1 MGCSLL
7 VLGQQGLDLGLVG
20 LVRDKVRHLFA
31 HVLFCELE
39 EAINL
44 LPELLLGRHGSSLFN
59 LDVSEVHGIE
69 DAHASLEALITL
81 KVSQLASLGKGENAE
96 RWVVGHANEV
106 IEHPSVVL
114 ADTTLV
120 DGLSEPNLEGMF
132 TVVLPHAL
140 EVWLF
145 GDLGGHLVWH
155 DHVFLFDDLGSELAK
170 SLILCLESC
179 SALWRASVHAKHDVL
194 VLVGLG
200 EGVEDAVAL
209 RISVSIKNVASLAPP
224 AHLGNLIVEET
235 VLESTSPV
243 LHAEPLKW
251 VRLLTF
257 TSKLLGSPFGL
268 KIKHGVIPGLA
279 RVGINI
285 PAVLVLVLSPIGYA
299 EALEDGPGASVEGNV
314 SDALK
319 KGVWVEVLGVHVM
332 HDIGLLVELVAVYIL
347 DAKSYIIIKNKN
359 KHHWLQKHDD
369 NKAAGLVALVAPHR
383 FSTNVICRQSAQKLT
398 LPDDFGGPHS
408 IRLRYPE
415 KGYRAWA
422 CVSAWRKVT
431 YLPLLPSR
439 RGTCR

>member
-20 LVRDKVRHLFA
+20 LVRDEVRHLFA
-31 HVLFCELE
+31 HILLCELK

-44 LPELLLGRHGSSLFN
+44 LPELLLGRHGGCLFN
-59 LDVSEVHGIE
+59 LDVSEVHGLE

-81 KVSQLASLGKGENAE
+81 KVSKLASLGEGENAE
-96 RWVVGHANEV
+96 RRVVGHANEV

-114 ADTTLV
+114 ADAALV
-120 DGLSEPNLEGMF
+120 DGLSEPDLEGML

-194 VLVGLG
+194 VLVGLS

-209 RISVSIKNVASLAPP
+209 RISVGIENVASLAPP
-224 AHLGNLIVEET
+224 AHLGDLIVEET
-235 VLESTSPV
+235 ILESTSPV
-243 LHAEPLKW
+243 FHAEPLKW

-285 PAVLVLVLSPIGYA
+285 PAVLVLVLGPVGHA
-299 EALEDGPGASVEGNV
+299 EALEDSPGASVEGDV
-314 SDALK
+314 PDAFK

-369 NKAAGLVALVAPHR
+369 NKAAGLVALAAPIDPQR
-383 FSTNVICRQSAQKLT
+383 MSFVGKVRKN
-398 LPDDFGGPHS
+398 DFTG
-408 IRLRYPE
+408 
-415 KGYRAWA
+415 
-422 CVSAWRKVT
+422 
-431 YLPLLPSR
+431 
-439 RGTCR
+439 

>member
-81 KVSQLASLGKGENAE
+81 KVSQLASLGEGENAE

-369 NKAAGLVALVAPHR
+369 NKAAGLVALVAPIDSQR
-383 FSTNVICRQSAQKLT
+383 MSFVGKVRKN
-398 LPDDFGGPHS
+398 DFT
-408 IRLRYPE
+408 R
-415 KGYRAWA
+415 
-422 CVSAWRKVT
+422 
-431 YLPLLPSR
+431 
-439 RGTCR
+439 